1 MLIGITNKHPDF
13 ENCLELDYTI
23 HYRMERNQLSASVW
37 LVCSILEYAWNGAF
51 YFQHT
56 AKETKC
62 FVSPNVEYG
71 NTYNDN

>member
-37 LVCSILEYAWNGAF
+37 LVCSILE
-51 YFQHT
+51 
-56 AKETKC
+56 
-62 FVSPNVEYG
+62 
-71 NTYNDN
+71 